1 MGRGRG
7 VAVGKHLPEP
17 AVGHGLR
24 FGCGGRVERDFARVH
39 RLLKRG
45 DANRLAGGRTDEQR
59 QRVVGEVRVGREVE
73 RRAPLVGRQRGN
85 DGSTARRVGLRGLRR
100 GADQRN
106 YFIQRQPAVRQ
117 EANQQ
122 RAVALRL
129 GGEED
134 IAFRAGG
141 RGEHGQNLGYLAR
154 NPVDLVAQRVV
165 KHGIAAGLHQHFARH
180 GGVGVADAHIG
191 VALKL
196 LRIQFHGARRAG
208 DCRAREGDAEHPR
221 PGAAHAQNARLA
233 GIDRG
238 VDVKRAGRVHRRRG
252 QRQARA
258 ARAGHERGH
267 AGERVIRVGIRAAR
281 GAGHIDGKGM
291 RLGKRLDHVDRLQ
304 VGERFGVGGDRRRA
318 ERVEGFL
325 RDAHIGELPVA
336 GLRRLAQRQRR
347 RQAQRKQ
354 QPEGNKSLHR
364 GKVAP
369 FTTRHAARFNPI
381 CMRPDLE

>member
-134 IAFRAGG
+134 IAFRAGR

-154 NPVDLVAQRVV
+154 NPVDLVAQRII

-191 VALKL
+191 VALQL

-221 PGAAHAQNARLA
+221 PGAAHAQNARFA
-233 GIDRG
+233 GVDGG
-238 VDVKRAGRVHRRRG
+238 VDVKRAGRVHRR
-252 QRQARA
+252 
-258 ARAGHERGH
+258 
-267 AGERVIRVGIRAAR
+267 
-281 GAGHIDGKGM
+281 
-291 RLGKRLDHVDRLQ
+291 
-304 VGERFGVGGDRRRA
+304 
-318 ERVEGFL
+318 
-325 RDAHIGELPVA
+325 
-336 GLRRLAQRQRR
+336 
-347 RQAQRKQ
+347 
-354 QPEGNKSLHR
+354 
-364 GKVAP
+364 
-369 FTTRHAARFNPI
+369 
-381 CMRPDLE
+381 